1 MICIRHC
8 ENSKINRIKSWVRSL
23 ETHFAPF
30 GGLLIGEFFNKFLR
44 EMRAAFEGKRR
55 DDFWKLVVE
64 RGISLI
70 HSEEA
75 EDSDVSPQEA
85 QQVRCSLSF
94 YQRFHR
100 NILCIS
106 EKVHNIF

>member
-1 MICIRHC
+1 MDGMKH
-8 ENSKINRIKSWVRSL
+8 RIMQQVSDSIMTQLYPKA
-23 ETHFAPF
+23 FDC
-30 GGLLIGEFFNKFLR
+30 LLTFRESAVQEEESEFFNKFLR

-94 YQRFHR
+94 LRKFHR
-100 NILCIS
+100 
-106 EKVHNIF
+106 IF